1 MQPDLQELAERAA
14 VLEHD
19 GGLSRKDAEAMA
31 VGEYVDARH
40 AAGLQ
45 IDGLLGE
52 LASADRLRLDPRVE
66 PILRAL
72 GLQSVRASAWGFGWV
87 IPEGG
92 TYRPA
97 TSSESG
103 SASFIVPCF
112 EEGGLVDLVAEGLA
126 SGRVLPRTGAAAL
139 IGRDAIEKAKDLKEP
154 LLVFHRA
161 SAWVRGNGLGIVPI
175 DWENIGF
182 ELEGV
187 GRLASNASIAARLFE
202 ATRRCWPRPTIA
214 IPTDAGDGN
223 AAA

>member
-1 MQPDLQELAERAA
+1 MTSYSDIFERAA
-14 VLEHD
+14 VLEHE

-31 VGEYVDARH
+31 VGEYVGARH

-52 LASADRLRLDPRVE
+52 LASADRLRQDPRVE
-66 PILRAL
+66 PLLRAL

-87 IPEGG
+87 VPEGG

-103 SASFIVPCF
+103 SASFIMPCF
-112 EEGGLVDLVAEGLA
+112 EDGGLVDLVAEGLA
-126 SGRVLPRTGAAAL
+126 SGRRLPRTGVATL
-139 IGRDAIEKAKDLKEP
+139 LGRDAIEKAKEFKEP

-161 SAWVRGNGLGIVPI
+161 SAWLRGNGLGIVPI
-175 DWENIGF
+175 DWSVTGI

-187 GRLASNASIAARLFE
+187 QRIGCHASIAARLYA
-202 ATRRCWPRPTIA
+202 ATERCWPRPTIA
-214 IPTDAGDGN
+214 IPTSAGADN

>member
-1 MQPDLQELAERAA
+1 MPPDLQDIAERAA
-14 VLEHD
+14 ILEHD
-19 GGLSRKDAEAMA
+19 GGLLRKDAEAMA

-52 LASADRLRLDPRVE
+52 LASADRSRQDSRVE
-66 PILRAL
+66 PLLRAL
-72 GLQSVRASAWGFGWV
+72 GLRSVRAPAWGLGWV
-87 IPEGG
+87 VPEGG

-97 TSSESG
+97 SSSESG

-112 EEGGLVDLVAEGLA
+112 EDSDLVDLVAEGLA
-126 SGRVLPRTGAAAL
+126 SGRMLPRTGAATF
-139 IGRDAIEKAKDLKEP
+139 IGRDAIQAAKESKEP

-187 GRLASNASIAARLFE
+187 GRLACNTSIAARLFE
-202 ATRRCWPRPTIA
+202 ATKRCWPRPTIA
-214 IPTDAGDGN
+214 VPTDAGADN